1 MLKSLLIFT
10 LIALSVF
17 AFSCSSQG
25 DEETVISFEVIHG
38 GPFASVSVKKEMTA
52 TNKDDYLKIMNE
64 VYSNLDQMPQ
74 IPEVDFTKND
84 VVAVFMGAK
93 TTGGYSINVD
103 KVIKRKDALT
113 VAVNETS
120 PAVNCVVTQA
130 ITQPFQVI
138 KIPKTKQKI
147 VYVFKQRTNEC
158 K

>member
-1 MLKSLLIFT
+1 MFKSLLIFMV
-10 LIALSVF
+10 IALSAF

-25 DEETVISFEVIHG
+25 EEETIIPFEVIHG
-38 GPFASVSVKKEMTA
+38 GPFASVSAKKEMTA
-52 TNKDDYLKIMNE
+52 ANQDDYLKIMNE
-64 VYSNLDQMPQ
+64 VYANLDQMPQ

-120 PAVNCVVTQA
+120 PAANCVVTQA